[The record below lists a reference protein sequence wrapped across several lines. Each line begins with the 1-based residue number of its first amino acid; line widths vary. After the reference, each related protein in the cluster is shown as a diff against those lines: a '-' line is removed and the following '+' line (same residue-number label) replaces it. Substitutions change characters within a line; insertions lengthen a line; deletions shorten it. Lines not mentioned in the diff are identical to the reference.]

1 LIIFGI
7 RIYLQLLMAIARP
20 IFRIFDYEKAKA
32 FYIDWLGFTID
43 WENKPDNSPI
53 YLQISL
59 DGIVIHLTE
68 HHGDCSPGARIHI
81 TNFSSLATYHEK
93 LLAKNYKFN
102 RPSLDKA
109 SWSPNAICMEAID
122 PFGNRLTFT
131 EEI

>member
-1 LIIFGI
+1 MIIFGI
-7 RIYLQLLMAIARP
+7 RIYLQLFMAIARP
-20 IFRIFDYEKAKA
+20 IFRIFEYEKAKA
-32 FYIDWLGFTID
+32 FYVDWLGFTID
-43 WENKPDNSPI
+43 WENKPENFPI

-81 TNFSSLATYHEK
+81 ENFNNLKAYHEK
-93 LLAKNYKFN
+93 LLDKNYKFN

-109 SWSPNAICMEAID
+109 SWSTNAICMEAID

>member
-1 LIIFGI
+1 
-7 RIYLQLLMAIARP
+7 MAIARP

-43 WENKPDNSPI
+43 WENKPENSPI

-59 DGIVIHLTE
+59 DGIAIHLTE
-68 HHGDCSPGARIHI
+68 HHGDCTPGARIHI
-81 TNFSSLATYHEK
+81 ENFKNLATYHEK
-93 LLAKNYKFN
+93 LLSKNYKFN

-109 SWSPNAICMEAID
+109 SWSPNAVYMEAID

>member
-1 LIIFGI
+1 
-7 RIYLQLLMAIARP
+7 MAIARP
-20 IFRIFDYEKAKA
+20 IFSIFDYEKAKA

-68 HHGDCSPGARIHI
+68 HRGDCSPGARIPI
-81 TNFSSLATYHEK
+81 ENFSSLATYHEK

-102 RPSLDKA
+102 RPSIEKA
-109 SWSPNAICMEAID
+109 LWSINAICMEAID
-122 PFGNRLTFT
+122 PFG
-131 EEI
+131 ID